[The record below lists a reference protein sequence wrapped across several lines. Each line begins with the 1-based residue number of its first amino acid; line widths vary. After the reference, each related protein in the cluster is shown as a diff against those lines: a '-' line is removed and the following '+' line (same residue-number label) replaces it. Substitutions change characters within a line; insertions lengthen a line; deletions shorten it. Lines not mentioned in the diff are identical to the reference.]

1 MRISDWSSDVCSS
14 DLMTVGM
21 TDPQL
26 HAFGR
31 SIFWHCP
38 NECADLPALFRM
50 FKRPNVRAEK
60 LLFRISENMLNRGS
74 DIANDTV
81 RHDNHRG
88 AKGVG
93 QEVAKPLFLLQH
105 AELARS
111 IAKVQQRYRSA
122 EHTS

>member
-1 MRISDWSSDVCSS
+1 
-14 DLMTVGM
+14 MTVGM

-81 RHDNHRG
+81 RHDNHSG

-105 AELARS
+105 AELAR
-111 IAKVQQRYRSA
+111 RTE
-122 EHTS
+122 EHTSELQSL

>member
-14 DLMTVGM
+14 DL
-21 TDPQL
+21 
-26 HAFGR
+26 
-31 SIFWHCP
+31 
-38 NECADLPALFRM
+38 
-50 FKRPNVRAEK
+50 NVRAEK

-111 IAKVQQRYRSA
+111 IAKVQQRYLTIVVQPVTLLENLDRKSR
-122 EHTS
+122 TIV

>member
-1 MRISDWSSDVCSS
+1 
-14 DLMTVGM
+14 
-21 TDPQL
+21 
-26 HAFGR
+26 
-31 SIFWHCP
+31 
-38 NECADLPALFRM
+38 M

-60 LLFRISENMLNRGS
+60 LLFRISENMLNRWS

-93 QEVAKPLFLLQH
+93 QEVAKQLFLLQH

-111 IAKVQQRYRSA
+111 IAKVQQPYLTIVVQPVTLPETLDRQRRPIVYKELNTNRL
-122 EHTS
+122 TDPPLPYKTVL

>member
-1 MRISDWSSDVCSS
+1 
-14 DLMTVGM
+14 MTASM
-21 TDPQL
+21 TAPPL
-26 HAFGR
+26 HWFGR

-38 NECADLPALFRM
+38 NEGADLPALFRM

-81 RHDNHRG
+81 RHDNNRG

-93 QEVAKPLFLLQH
+93 QEVAKPLFLLQP
-105 AELARS
+105 ADLARS
-111 IAKVQQRYRSA
+111 IAKVQQRYPTIVVHPVTLPENHDRKNK
-122 EHTS
+122 TTV

>member
-14 DLMTVGM
+14 D
-21 TDPQL
+21 
-26 HAFGR
+26 
-31 SIFWHCP
+31 
-38 NECADLPALFRM
+38 
-50 FKRPNVRAEK
+50 
-60 LLFRISENMLNRGS
+60 LFRISENMLNRGS

-111 IAKVQQRYRSA
+111 IAKVQQRYLTIVVQHVTLLENLDRKSRTIRSE
-122 EHTS
+122 EHTSELHSIMSI

>member
-1 MRISDWSSDVCSS
+1 
-14 DLMTVGM
+14 MTVGM
-21 TDPQL
+21 TYPQL

-81 RHDNHRG
+81 RHDNQRG
-88 AKGVG
+88 DKGVG
-93 QEVAKPLFLLQH
+93 QEG
-105 AELARS
+105 AEPHFQLPQKR
-111 IAKVQQRYRSA
+111 QRVVEGQRVSRR
-122 EHTS
+122 EEMGGP